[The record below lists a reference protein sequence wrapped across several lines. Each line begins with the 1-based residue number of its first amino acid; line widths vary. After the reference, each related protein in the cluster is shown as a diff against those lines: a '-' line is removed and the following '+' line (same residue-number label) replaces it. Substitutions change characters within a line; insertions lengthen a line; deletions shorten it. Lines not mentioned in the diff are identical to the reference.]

1 MTIVTARRP
10 KRPATPAQSATIAVP
25 RIVQHTPKGRA
36 WMVREPVEVD
46 PETEARIAEFMARM
60 VRPRD

>member
-10 KRPATPAQSATIAVP
+10 KRKPDQPATIAAP

-36 WMVREPVEVD
+36 WKVREPIEVD
-46 PETEARIAEFMARM
+46 PETEARIAAFMARM